1 MRVLIVSPWL
11 PHPHIAH
18 AGGETLFHTVRSLV
32 ERGHAVHL
40 LCYGRGESEEQRAA
54 AAQLC
59 ASLQVITPAYSLQA
73 KLASFIHGGWR
84 QPWLLGRR
92 THAEMRRALQEICR
106 RSAIEIVQFFWTEM
120 GRYLDAAPSAT
131 GTILSTLDVEACV
144 RPRELEL
151 LPPGPARWQ
160 ARVQTRRLIRDERRY
175 VAAAG
180 AVTVCSAADRAQLAR
195 FGAPERIF
203 VTPPW
208 LDLPALQAVTPDR
221 LIPGRL
227 TFMGALDRVANAA
240 AARFLLTEVWSRIQR
255 AYPTAT
261 LHIVGAAPPAWLRRA
276 AASDPRVQVTGWAP
290 DLVEVWAQ
298 TDIAV
303 CPSLTGG
310 GLLLKVAQPMAA
322 GRPVVT
328 TTLGNEGTAAPEDA
342 VAIADDPAAFAQEV
356 LRLLEDRAYWERL
369 AQAGRRHITATLDW
383 ESSMD
388 QLEAALRAARSCRAL
403 PALSPSRRDI

>member
-11 PHPHIAH
+11 PHPQMAH
-18 AGGETLFHTVRSLV
+18 AGGETLYHTVRSLV
-32 ERGHAVHL
+32 ERGHELHL
-40 LCYGRGESEEQRAA
+40 LCYGRGESAEQRAA

-73 KLASFIHGGWR
+73 KLASFLHGGWR

-92 THAEMRRALQEICR
+92 THTQMRCEIEARCR
-106 RSAIEIVQFFWTEM
+106 SSAIEVVQFFWTEM
-120 GRYLDAAPSAT
+120 GRYLDAVVPNAGPAGL
-131 GTILSTLDVEACV
+131 GTVLSTLDVEARV
-144 RPRELEL
+144 RPRELAL
-151 LPPGPARWQ
+151 LPHGPARWM
-160 ARVQTRRLIRDERRY
+160 ATAQTRCLIRDEQRY

-208 LDLPALQAVTPDR
+208 LDLAALQAVTPER
-221 LIPGRL
+221 VIPGRL

-240 AARFLLTEVWSRIQR
+240 AARFLLTEVWSRIRR
-255 AYPTAT
+255 AHPTAT
-261 LHIVGAAPPAWLRRA
+261 LHFVGAAPPEWLRRA

-303 CPSLTGG
+303 SPSLTGG

-328 TTLGNEGTAAPEDA
+328 TTLGNEGTAAPEGA
-342 VAIADDPAAFAQEV
+342 IAIADDPADFAQEV

-369 AQAGRRHITATLDW
+369 AQAGRRHIAATMDW
-383 ESSMD
+383 ESSIDEM
-388 QLEAALRAARSCRAL
+388 EAALGAARRGG
-403 PALSPSRRDI
+403 